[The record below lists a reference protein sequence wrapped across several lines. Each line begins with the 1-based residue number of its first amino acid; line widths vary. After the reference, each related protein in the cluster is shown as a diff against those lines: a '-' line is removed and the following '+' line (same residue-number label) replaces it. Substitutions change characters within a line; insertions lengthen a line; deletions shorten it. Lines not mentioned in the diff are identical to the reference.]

1 MLFLLDL
8 SSLHC
13 NISLSFGSFLYNGV
27 CFQTINLSLDD
38 ILFLLKTKNERLTLQ
53 NKEHLKQ
60 LLTNKILKKNKER
73 GTSCKINFK
82 FSKKLKSNLNK
93 VLNSRFSGYINASYS
108 ATQHMEV
115 ICFKVCA
122 GILDLDF
129 VFKTLHFLNILI

>member
-1 MLFLLDL
+1 MLFIGILFFLDL

-13 NISLSFGSFLYNGV
+13 NISLSFCSFLYDGV

-60 LLTNKILKKNKER
+60 LLTNKIFKKNVK
-73 GTSCKINFK
+73 SKINFK
-82 FSKKLKSNLNK
+82 FSKKLKSKLNK
-93 VLNSRFSGYINASYS
+93 VLNSRFSGYINVSYS

-129 VFKTLHFLNILI
+129 VFKTLHF